1 MILYGRRASN
11 THTDTDTDKRSQIQL
26 NSIREAAC
34 RFLQL
39 LEGTDLILFTECVRH
54 SALSHRLVQ
63 NMCGRARAIAVDDV
77 QGKGHGHGRGHEGRL
92 GQQQNVE
99 LSEGQDERK
108 YEGQGG
114 GDGAHIAFAAHADLL
129 CVVLRADTSRQHQ
142 SSYSSST
149 APSPMPIPSLLTPL
163 SSPQCF
169 TDSLLAVYPQAPSHL
184 LAALSDTLNSLT
196 RILSKPLYHSAQV
209 DTYSSSS
216 SSSSTDACHPHLS
229 IKYNIMYSYQH
240 KQRL

>member
-11 THTDTDTDKRSQIQL
+11 THTDTDTDKRCQTQL

-39 LEGTDLILFTECVRH
+39 LEGTDLTLFTECVRH
-54 SALSHRLVQ
+54 SPLSQRLVQ

-99 LSEGQDERK
+99 LSEGQGEGK
-108 YEGQGG
+108 YEGQGGGQGG
-114 GDGAHIAFAAHADLL
+114 GDGAHTAFAAHADLL

-149 APSPMPIPSLLTPL
+149 AASPLPIPSLLTPI

-169 TDSLLAVYPQAPSHL
+169 TDSLLAGYPQAPSHL
-184 LAALSDTLNSLT
+184 LAALSDTLKSLT
-196 RILSKPLYHSAQV
+196 RILSVPLYHSTQV

-216 SSSSTDACHPHLS
+216 SSSLSIDASYPHLS
-229 IKYNIMYSYQH
+229 IK
-240 KQRL
+240 